1 METKT
6 STVHTITTGRIEIS
20 DSRIVATCESSGD
33 NVILELPYASV
44 RDAVETYLTDRLMRW
59 DRDRILAKLT
69 DINRKEDAKADVEAK
84 A

>member
-6 STVHTITTGRIEIS
+6 NTVHTITAGRVEIS
-20 DSRIVATCESSGD
+20 GSRIVATCQSSGD
-33 NVILELPYASV
+33 SVTLELPYSSV
-44 RDAVETYLTDRLMRW
+44 SDAVETYLTDRLMRW

-69 DINRKEDAKADVEAK
+69 EINRKEDAKAEAK

>member
-6 STVHTITTGRIEIS
+6 NTVHTITTGRIEIS
-20 DSRIVATCESSGD
+20 GSRIVATCESSGD
-33 NVILELPYASV
+33 NVTLELPYSSV
-44 RDAVETYLTDRLMRW
+44 SDAVETYLTDRLMRW

-69 DINRKEDAKADVEAK
+69 EINRKEDVKAEAK

>member
-6 STVHTITTGRIEIS
+6 STVHAITTGRIEIS
-20 DSRIVATCESSGD
+20 GSRIVATCESSGD
-33 NVILELPYASV
+33 NVILELPYSAVS
-44 RDAVETYLTDRLMRW
+44 DAVETYLTDRLMRW

-69 DINRKEDAKADVEAK
+69 DINHKEDAKAEAK

>member
-20 DSRIVATCESSGD
+20 GSRIVATCESSGD
-33 NVILELPYASV
+33 NVILELPYSSV
-44 RDAVETYLTDRLMRW
+44 SDAVETYLTDRLMRW

-69 DINRKEDAKADVEAK
+69 EINRKEDAKAEAK